1 MRFLFF
7 FIISLSIHAKGN
19 YFWQMNESQINKKII
34 ALSESNKTYNQK
46 LKTLTKLF
54 MKTPYILNVLGEG
67 KKKPIYSFK
76 GVDCVTYVETV
87 LAISNSKNLKDS
99 INLLQKIRY
108 KNAEIKYNKRN
119 HFMMTQWIPNNE
131 KLGLIEETTDK
142 VYKNIKIM
150 QKSIT
155 KSNFDKK
162 FKAFKIL
169 NKDLPIGEYKIKY
182 IPIDKFIKYQ
192 SKLKIQDG
200 TIMVVIRENRKDY
213 PIFTS
218 HLGFIINSKKG
229 KVFRSA
235 VTNSYY
241 KEVRDYNLA
250 SYLRFYTKY
259 YSKTS
264 WKIIGVSLYSPKD
277 SNESGNK

>member
-7 FIISLSIHAKGN
+7 FIITLSIYAKGN
-19 YFWQMNESQINKKII
+19 YFWQMNESQINNKII
-34 ALSESNKTYNQK
+34 SLSESKNTYTQK
-46 LKTLTKLF
+46 VKTLTELF

-67 KKKPIYSFK
+67 KKKPLYSFK
-76 GVDCVTYVETV
+76 GVDCVTYIESV

-99 INLLQKIRY
+99 INFLQKIRY
-108 KNAEIKYNKRN
+108 KNGEIRYNKRN
-119 HFMMTQWIPNNE
+119 HFMMSQWIPNNK
-131 KLGLIEETTDK
+131 KLGLIEELTDK
-142 VYKNIKIM
+142 VSKNIKIM
-150 QKSIT
+150 EKSIT

-169 NKDLPIGEYKIKY
+169 NEDLPIGEYKIKY
-182 IPIDKFIKYQ
+182 IPINKFIKYQ
-192 SKLKIQDG
+192 NKLKIKDG

-218 HLGFIINSKKG
+218 HLGFIINGKKSKI
-229 KVFRSA
+229 FRSA

-241 KEVRDYNLA
+241 KEVRDYNLG
-250 SYLRFYTKY
+250 SYLRFYSKY

-264 WKIIGVSLYSPKD
+264 WKIVGVSLYSPKD
-277 SNESGNK
+277 LNESGNK